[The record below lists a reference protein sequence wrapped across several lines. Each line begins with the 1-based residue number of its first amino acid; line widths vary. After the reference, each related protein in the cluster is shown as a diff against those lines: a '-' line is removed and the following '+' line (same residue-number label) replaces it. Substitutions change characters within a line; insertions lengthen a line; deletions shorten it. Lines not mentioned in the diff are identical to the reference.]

1 MKKTAAAIAAFLLIA
16 GQASPCTTVIVS
28 SKASATGRPL
38 LWKQRDSSV
47 GFNYLDH
54 FPAKDGNYS
63 YTGMVNTADT
73 RRESLWCGTNEKGFS
88 IINSMSYGLSP
99 IITDNRPYEGMVMKK
114 ALETCADIEEFEVFI
129 NSLEKPNGLE
139 SNFGVID
146 AHGGAAYFEVHDL
159 GYTRFDAGDSA
170 EGYLI
175 RTNYSMTGRE
185 GEGKGYDR
193 YDITASL
200 MAEHQ
205 GGFGPEWIIDK
216 LGREATIAR
225 GKTISSV
232 VFEGI
237 GQGDSTGSTVIWC
250 AAGYTPYCYAIPVWA
265 AAGGLIPEPLRK
277 SSGQGSDMNELAFQ
291 SLKAAGDIEPDKDGN
306 FIPTGRQ
313 AQLMREA
320 RLAEDREIQEG
331 RLLDARFRSQG
342 FDADAVKA
350 YNKEVTARFRKFRNI
365 IWKTGR

>member
-1 MKKTAAAIAAFLLIA
+1 MKKLSAAIAVLLLIA
-16 GQASPCTTVIVS
+16 WPASACTTVIVS

-38 LWKQRDSSV
+38 LWKQRDSSA

-63 YTGMVNTADT
+63 YTGIVNTADT
-73 RRESLWCGTNEKGFS
+73 RKESLWCGTNEKGFS
-88 IINSMSYGLSP
+88 IMNSMSYGLSP
-99 IITDNRPYEGMVMKK
+99 IITDDRPYEGMVMKK
-114 ALETCADIEEFEVFI
+114 ALETCADIDEFEVFI

-159 GYTRFDAGDSA
+159 GYTRFDVSDSE

-193 YDITASL
+193 YDIAAAM
-200 MAEHQ
+200 MAEHE
-205 GGFGPEWIIDK
+205 GGFSPEWIIDS

-225 GKTISSV
+225 EKTISSV

-237 GQGDSTGSTVIWC
+237 GPDDSAGGTVIWC

-265 AAGGLIPEPLRK
+265 AAGSLIPEPLRK
-277 SSGQGSDMNELAFQ
+277 SSGRGSAMNELAFQ
-291 SLKAAGDIEPDKDGN
+291 SLKAAGDIEADGDGK
-306 FIPTGRQ
+306 FIPAGRQ
-313 AQLMREA
+313 AQLMRET
-320 RLAEDREIQEG
+320 RLAENREIQEG
-331 RLLDARFRSQG
+331 RLLDARFRAQG
-342 FDADAVKA
+342 IDADAVKA
-350 YNKEVTARFRKFRNI
+350 YNKAVAARFRKFRNS
-365 IWKTGR
+365 IWTEGR